1 MIDDIVFGALRAL
14 VPNKDGSARVY
25 PDIAPQG
32 TARPYITYQSV
43 GGQPTGTLEGVDST
57 RNCRVQINVW
67 ADKRKD
73 VSVTMESVI
82 VALCGD
88 PVSAIALGEPASV
101 YEEDTKLRGS
111 MLDFSIWYQL

>member
-14 VPNKDGSARVY
+14 VPNKDGSARVF

-32 TARPYITYQSV
+32 TSRPYITYQSV
-43 GGQPTGTLEGVDST
+43 GGQPTATLDGADST
-57 RNCRVQINVW
+57 RNCRMQINVW

-73 VSVTMESVI
+73 ASATMEAAI

-88 PVSAIALGEPASV
+88 PVSAIPFGEPVSV
-101 YEEDTKLRGS
+101 YEKDTKLRGS